1 MSALKVRTG
10 QSTSIDVSVD
20 LAENRSCRC
29 SYVAGI
35 DENVTDAV
43 SASKYVVEIASIV
56 GN

>member
-35 DENVTDAV
+35 DENVTDAA